1 MDEVLPR
8 ATELQD
14 PAVANVDQVL
24 LVFAME
30 RPALDLKGAT
40 RQVSP
45 PLASMNDPWNA
56 QLPACLSAQWHLQTF
71 ILRDQHGCSGTNA
84 VSLNGLLQV
93 SCQYR
98 GR

>member
-1 MDEVLPR
+1 MALSRAVSASASEHLRAELGCAATVDEVLPR

-40 RQVSP
+40 RQVSLI
-45 PLASMNDPWNA
+45 LA
-56 QLPACLSAQWHLQTF
+56 C
-71 ILRDQHGCSGTNA
+71 I
-84 VSLNGLLQV
+84 
-93 SCQYR
+93 
-98 GR
+98 